1 MRSLLDALQDGR
13 LIELPDTN
21 KTKALE
27 YLATLIEA
35 IPDIGVQG
43 GITESV
49 LSRERA
55 YNTGIGKGW
64 ACPHARSMADGQLL
78 SAVGWSP
85 AGVDYSATDG
95 EPVRIIVM
103 YYVPDTQKNAYLKEL
118 SQLAKAIQ
126 SQPALQD
133 LKSLTDLTEVRHRLL
148 DAISVASESAAPEAK
163 ARMIQLEVK
172 QAAAAQLAA
181 PAAPAGAAPQFDFST
196 RVIPLTIV
204 SAPNLKPLV
213 LCQDATLVTLLEG
226 KTNITAIA
234 ADLAAKGQFE
244 TQGCKVFL
252 RSSANY
258 QPDRIVY
265 ECLGVK
271 L

>member
-49 LSRERA
+49 LARERS

-64 ACPHARSMADGQLL
+64 SCPHARSTADGELL
-78 SAVGWSP
+78 SAVGWNP
-85 AGVDYSATDG
+85 AGIDYGATDG

-118 SQLAKAIQ
+118 SNLAKAIQ
-126 SQPALQD
+126 SQPALKD
-133 LKSLTDLTEVRHRLL
+133 LKALTDLTEVRHRLL

-163 ARMIQLEVK
+163 ARMIQLEVR
-172 QAAAAQLAA
+172 QAAAQHAI
-181 PAAPAGAAPQFDFST
+181 PAAPLPPYDLST
-196 RVIPLTIV
+196 RVVPLTII
-204 SAPNLKPLV
+204 SAPGTKPLV
-213 LCQDATLVTLLEG
+213 LCQDITLVTLLET
-226 KTNITAIA
+226 KSNIA

-244 TQGCKVFL
+244 TPGCKLLL
-252 RSSANY
+252 RSTAAY
-258 QPDRIVY
+258 QPDRTLY
-265 ECLGVK
+265 DCLAVK